1 VKSVMVNIGGQPFD
15 WYEDPSGQ
23 PRLN

>member
-1 VKSVMVNIGGQPFD
+1 VKSVMVNTGDRPFD
-15 WYEDPSGQ
+15 WYEDTSGQ